1 MDSARIF
8 YGLHPSGALALYART
23 HLKALVPPLVI
34 QLQPPPEGVGIQ
46 TQHCF
51 ADGGVIPS
59 DLSQA
64 QAVALGFGGELDS
77 HLEHQH
83 CGLVGQSASAGTCGA
98 TMTYWLASALVRT
111 GGRPL
116 GFDERRGI

>member
-83 CGLVGQSASAGTCGA
+83 CGPVGQSASACRD
-98 TMTYWLASALVRT
+98 MWCDNDMLASALVRT
-111 GGRPL
+111 GRCPL
-116 GFDERRGI
+116 GFDVRRGI